1 MDSKVDL
8 AKSYAMYSEEYAPD
22 ENNRLDQTK
31 IKLIYEKETL
41 KITKKATYMGI
52 WQLFALAT
60 VLGRSI
66 YSIYLQAGNQHVR
79 KNLKRDILPQEQRE
93 THTSYIMWTSTR
105 FDMTER
111 NWIPYHFVA
120 ALPIS
125 LEQKPLGEPEKQEVI
140 CIKIQRWLLL
150 RKRKLAKDMLNKPE
164 TETEVIINDENEE
177 ENAQQEKKTKNEKE
191 VQEQLDDQQIDND
204 LNNENRKKKGKI
216 DIET

>member
-60 VLGRSI
+60 VLGRPI

-79 KNLKRDILPQEQRE
+79 KDLNRVILPQEQRE

-111 NWIPYHFVA
+111 NWIPNH
-120 ALPIS
+120 
-125 LEQKPLGEPEKQEVI
+125 
-140 CIKIQRWLLL
+140 
-150 RKRKLAKDMLNKPE
+150 
-164 TETEVIINDENEE
+164 
-177 ENAQQEKKTKNEKE
+177 
-191 VQEQLDDQQIDND
+191 
-204 LNNENRKKKGKI
+204 
-216 DIET
+216 

>member
-60 VLGRSI
+60 VLGRPI

-79 KNLKRDILPQEQRE
+79 KDLNRVILPQEQRE

-111 NWIPYHFVA
+111 NWIPNHFVA
-120 ALPIS
+120 N
-125 LEQKPLGEPEKQEVI
+125 QFRTKTTW
-140 CIKIQRWLLL
+140 RT
-150 RKRKLAKDMLNKPE
+150 RKTRSDLHKN
-164 TETEVIINDENEE
+164 TEMAII
-177 ENAQQEKKTKNEKE
+177 EKE
-191 VQEQLDDQQIDND
+191 KTCKRHVKQTRN
-204 LNNENRKKKGKI
+204 
-216 DIET
+216 